1 MAGSLGD
8 IHAHHT
14 ESFVALF
21 LTMCYGL
28 AVVGETSRYRSLM
41 PKGNEKHSWEAQ
53 RRLSASLYR

>member
-28 AVVGETSRYRSLM
+28 AVVGETSPL
-41 PKGNEKHSWEAQ
+41 HSSSGGIVRNRET
-53 RRLSASLYR
+53 